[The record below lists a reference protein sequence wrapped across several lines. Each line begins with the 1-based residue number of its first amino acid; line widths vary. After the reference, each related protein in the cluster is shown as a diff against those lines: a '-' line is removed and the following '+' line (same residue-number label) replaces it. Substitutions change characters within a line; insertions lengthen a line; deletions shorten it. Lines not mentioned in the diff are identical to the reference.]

1 MIKAVK
7 AAAAVILLFL
17 SGCNLKGIA
26 SHPYDVV
33 IMGGTPS
40 AVAAAVA
47 AARQGARVCLVAQN
61 ERLGGMMASGL
72 GWTGPGDPDYI
83 GGIAAEVFAE
93 IAAHYR
99 RGYGPESEQYNNCGS
114 GFRFEPHVAEQVFEQ
129 LVAAEK
135 IEVLRGWVLTDCYA
149 ELNRMESITVRHMKT
164 GRQREIGAL
173 VFIDATYTGDLFAEA
188 GAPFYLG
195 RESRDVFGEKLAG
208 RIYQDS
214 RTRQPLAG
222 STGAGDS
229 LIQAYT
235 YRLCLTDSAG
245 NSAEWPEPEH
255 YDPGEYGLIHDFIRA
270 GGERSFSDFMV
281 FSPLPNRKY
290 DIDSN
295 GFCWLST
302 DLIGASQGYPAG
314 TEQQR
319 REIEKRH
326 MEHILGLWKFLRSDP
341 GIPEN
346 LRSRFSRFYP
356 AKDEFSDNRHLPFQ
370 IYVREARRLHG
381 VSTFS
386 EKDALA
392 DTLKED
398 AIGMGSY
405 PLASHATGRLR
416 PGYLWREVF
425 FIQPCRPFQIPYF
438 IMTPVWV
445 RNLLVSCCVSASHVG
460 YGTLRFEPVFMIM
473 GQAAGVAAHL
483 CKKYN
488 CQVDEVPLPELQ
500 QLLRAQGAILS
511 HAEARPWKESLEED
525 NQGLLKKKVRHT
537 ADR

>member
-114 GFRFEPHVAEQVFEQ
+114 GFRSEPHVAEQVFEQ
-129 LVAAEK
+129 LVATEK
-135 IEVLRGWVLTDCYA
+135 IEVLRGWVLADCYA
-149 ELNRMESITVRHMKT
+149 ERNRMENITVRHRKT

-195 RESRDVFGEKLAG
+195 RESRKVLGEKLAG
-208 RIYQDS
+208 HIYQDHQS
-214 RTRQPLAG
+214 REPLPG
-222 STGAGDS
+222 GTGAGDS

-235 YRLCLTDSAG
+235 YRLCLTDSAE
-245 NSAEWPEPEH
+245 NSAEWPEPENF
-255 YDPGEYGLIHDFIRA
+255 DPGQYRLLYDFIRA
-270 GGERSFSDFMV
+270 KGKLTFKDFMI

-290 DIDSN
+290 DIDN
-295 GFCWLST
+295 NCFCWLST
-302 DLIGASQGYPAG
+302 DLIGASQNYPEA
-314 TEQQR
+314 TDEER
-319 REIEKRH
+319 LEIEKRH
-326 MEHILGLWKFLRSDP
+326 MEHILGLWKFLRDDP
-341 GIPEN
+341 GIPAQ
-346 LRSRFSRFYP
+346 LRSQFNRFYP
-356 AKDEFSDNRHLPFQ
+356 AKDEFADNRHLPFQ

-381 VSTFS
+381 IYTFS
-386 EKDALA
+386 EKDALS

-398 AIGMGSY
+398 AVGMGSY
-405 PLASHATGRLR
+405 PMASHATGQLR
-416 PGYLWREVF
+416 PGYPWKEGF
-425 FIQPCRPFQIPYF
+425 FIKPCRPYQITYF

-445 RNLLVSCCVSASHVG
+445 RNLLVSCCVCASHVG
-460 YGTLRFEPVFMIM
+460 YGTLRIEPVFMIM
-473 GQAAGVAAHL
+473 GHAAGVAADL

-488 CQVDEVPLPELQ
+488 CEVDEIPLPELQ
-500 QLLRAQGAILS
+500 ELLRQQGAILS
-511 HAEARPWKESLEED
+511 HAEVRPWQEGFEFD
-525 NQGLLKKKVRHT
+525 IQGVTKKK
-537 ADR
+537 